1 MRQCAG
7 VGVAVGVWQTILPV
21 LSRPLISVTGPVICT
36 AGSSWHFLS
45 QRQYA
50 RTYIKPLMHANTHGV
65 SQPCTP
71 VLCVPSVS
79 KRHKGTLQR
88 CPTMVIH
95 HRKTTLTQEPTYL
108 CTVKGKHTPKVFTGT
123 CPQSHPNHRKVL
135 SREWSIFELVD
146 VDTLQRTSFDNL

>member
-108 CTVKGKHTPKVFTGT
+108 CTQVPA
-123 CPQSHPNHRKVL
+123 QSRANTHPRCSQGPAHRVTLTIGRYFPESGQFL
-135 SREWSIFELVD
+135 S
-146 VDTLQRTSFDNL
+146 